1 MTMKKRGIMNEDF
14 RECLLW
20 FFMGFI
26 FVVLMLFPF
35 FCSGCSTVG
44 LQGKDAELVSRHS
57 RNIGRIEGTASALA
71 DAVADSRDRLE
82 VVSRASE
89 RIGDGIERLD
99 YLFTEYER
107 EVERLCN
114 EIDSLRAQIEQVEG
128 DGFE

>member
-1 MTMKKRGIMNEDF
+1 MKKRRIMNENF
-14 RECLLW
+14 RHHLLW
-20 FFMGFI
+20 VFMGFV

-44 LQGKDAELVSRHS
+44 LQGKDSELVSRHS
-57 RNIGRIEGTASALA
+57 RNVGRIEGTASALA

>member
-1 MTMKKRGIMNEDF
+1 MNENVHNTGRF
-14 RECLLW
+14 LLS
-20 FFMGFI
+20 G
-26 FVVLMLFPF
+26 LMLAVL
-35 FCSGCSTVG
+35 CTGCSTVG
-44 LQGKDAELVSRHS
+44 LQGKDAELVSRNS

-89 RIGDGIERLD
+89 RIGDGLERLD

-114 EIDSLRAQIEQVEG
+114 EIDSLRAQLEQVEG
-128 DGFE
+128 DGSD

>member
-1 MTMKKRGIMNEDF
+1 MKKRRIMNENF
-14 RECLLW
+14 RQYLLW
-20 FFMGFI
+20 FFMGFVFI
-26 FVVLMLFPF
+26 VLMLFPF
-35 FCSGCSTVG
+35 FCSGCATAG

-128 DGFE
+128 YGLD